1 MRKGRPRGD
10 RPSRTRGLACGPAP
24 RWLSSYALPYW
35 RPRRRRTRVHCPIAE
50 QIWLHDG
57 WGLAPSVGASLSGGI
72 QREAMSIRSLCC
84 VFVIVR
90 VNDLPHSGNPI
101 MNEYSFEVGVRAV
114 VRVQASDPDA
124 ARKVVETVLGAPSSQ
139 EIELAN
145 RNNQGRGRD
154 ATVTAVDFV
163 QKTPAKLVAD
173 QKKRPTSA

>member
-1 MRKGRPRGD
+1 
-10 RPSRTRGLACGPAP
+10 
-24 RWLSSYALPYW
+24 
-35 RPRRRRTRVHCPIAE
+35 
-50 QIWLHDG
+50 
-57 WGLAPSVGASLSGGI
+57 
-72 QREAMSIRSLCC
+72 
-84 VFVIVR
+84 
-90 VNDLPHSGNPI
+90 

-173 QKKRPTSA
+173 EAKLVATKRRGPRTA